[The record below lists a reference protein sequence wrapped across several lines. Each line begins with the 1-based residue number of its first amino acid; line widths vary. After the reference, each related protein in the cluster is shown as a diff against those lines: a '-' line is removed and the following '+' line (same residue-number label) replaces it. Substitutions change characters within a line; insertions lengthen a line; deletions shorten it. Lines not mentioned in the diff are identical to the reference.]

1 MTAPTVHVRD
11 LGRRMGIF
19 TIWEKKRNS
28 KEVHW
33 LIECFAEAVRPRSNL
48 QAVSVIDILYSDG
61 RVFLRLL
68 RDWFASWLGCWK
80 HPQGRRTF
88 KSVFCARAEKLYDI
102 NLIHVLGI
110 FQIGMAYTFGIV
122 FAITVCSST
131 SGGHFN
137 PCVTIAMVVF
147 RGFPVR
153 KALRYEPP
161 SSSSN
166 GHVLIALYLDTSQ
179 RRFSALSS
187 QPLSFTINGKPSWML
202 LKPALKRLAQA
213 FSKLLYSP
221 PMALPEPSEITC
233 SLRRHSRARS

>member
-1 MTAPTVHVRD
+1 MTAPTIHVRD
-11 LGRRMGIF
+11 LGKRKGIF
-19 TIWEKKRNS
+19 TVWERKRNS

-33 LIECFAEAVRPRSNL
+33 LIECFAEAVRPRPNL
-48 QAVSVIDILYSDG
+48 AVSVINILYADG

-68 RDWFASWLGCWK
+68 RCWFASWLGRWK
-80 HPQGRRTF
+80 YHQGRRTF
-88 KSVFCARAEKLYDI
+88 KSVFCAPAEKLYDI
-102 NLIHVLGI
+102 NLIRVLDI

-166 GHVLIALYLDTSQ
+166 RHFLIALYLDTSR

-202 LKPALKRLAQA
+202 LRPVLKRLARA
-213 FSKLLYSP
+213 FSKLLYLP
-221 PMALPEPSEITC
+221 PMVLPELLEITC
-233 SLRRHSRARS
+233 SLRRLSRAHS